1 LKRSGRYHPRKNPR
15 KRPLNSRYIL
25 TGTQQT
31 VNTSP
36 RLPDNGPFSFKV
48 DPGNSGLRLDAFI
61 SANTPHCS
69 RSHAARLI
77 RDGHIRV
84 NTLIKKP
91 GYRIRPGDVVAGEM
105 PAPVT
110 VSFEPEPMDL
120 AVLYE
125 DRAIIV
131 INKPAGLVVHPAPGN
146 YTGTLVN
153 GLLHHCPDLAP
164 IAGEIRPGIVH
175 RLDKDT
181 SGAIIV
187 AKNAAALENLAGQF
201 KDRTVTKTYL
211 AIVYGDMK
219 SKTGEID
226 LPVGRHPTDR
236 KKMSVKSRSPRSALT
251 LWRVK
256 ANYGSCCLL
265 EVDLKTGRTH
275 QIRVHCAALQH
286 SVVGDA
292 LYGGRTGNQYRRQDS
307 RLDTLAR
314 RVERQM
320 LHAWQLT
327 VTHPETGERKIF
339 EAPLPDDMQ
348 GFLEGLDGAE

>member
-1 LKRSGRYHPRKNPR
+1 M
-15 KRPLNSRYIL
+15 
-25 TGTQQT
+25 
-31 VNTSP
+31 NTSQKSPDTGFFFFEIDP
-36 RLPDNGPFSFKV
+36 RDE
-48 DPGNSGLRLDAFI
+48 GLRLDRFI
-61 SANTPHCS
+61 STHTPHCS

-77 RDGHIRV
+77 CRSHIRV
-84 NTLIKKP
+84 NAHTKKP
-91 GYRIRPGDVVAGEM
+91 GYRIRSGDLVEVEM
-105 PAPVT
+105 PEPAA
-110 VSFEPEPMDL
+110 VSFEAEAMDL

-201 KDRTVTKTYL
+201 KARTVAKTYL
-211 AIVYGDMK
+211 ALVYGDMK
-219 SKTGEID
+219 SETGEID

-236 KKMSVKSRSPRSALT
+236 KKMSVNSRSPRSALT

-256 ANYGSCCLL
+256 ANYGACCLL
-265 EVDLKTGRTH
+265 EVDIKTGRTH

-286 SVVGDA
+286 PVVGDA

-307 RLDTLAR
+307 RLDILAR
-314 RVERQM
+314 CVQRQM
-320 LHAWQLT
+320 LHAWQLA
-327 VTHPETGERKIF
+327 VTHPETDERKTF
-339 EAPLPDDMQ
+339 EAPLPDDMR
-348 GFLEGLDGAE
+348 GVIEGLEASG

>member
-1 LKRSGRYHPRKNPR
+1 L
-15 KRPLNSRYIL
+15 
-25 TGTQQT
+25 
-31 VNTSP
+31 NTSQKF
-36 RLPDNGPFSFKV
+36 LDNGSFSFKI
-48 DPGNSGLRLDAFI
+48 DPLDEGLRLDAFI
-61 SANTPHCS
+61 STHIPHCS
-69 RSHAARLI
+69 RSHATRLI

-84 NTLIKKP
+84 NTHTKKP
-91 GYRIRPGDVVAGEM
+91 GYRIRPGDVVDGEM
-105 PAPVT
+105 PQPVA
-110 VSFEPEPMDL
+110 VSFQPEPMDL

-125 DRAIIV
+125 DRGIIV

-181 SGAIIV
+181 SGTIIV

-201 KDRTVTKTYL
+201 KDRTVAKTYL

-219 SKTGEID
+219 NETGEID
-226 LPVGRHPTDR
+226 LSVGRHPTDR

-265 EVDLKTGRTH
+265 EVDIKTGRTH

-286 SVVGDA
+286 PVVGDA
-292 LYGGRTGNQYRRQDS
+292 LYGGRIGNQYRRQDS
-307 RLDTLAR
+307 RLDTLAM

-327 VTHPETGERKIF
+327 VTHPETGERKMF
-339 EAPLPDDMQ
+339 EAPLPDDMR
-348 GFLEGLDGAE
+348 GFLEGLEKGP

>member
-1 LKRSGRYHPRKNPR
+1 M
-15 KRPLNSRYIL
+15 
-25 TGTQQT
+25 
-31 VNTSP
+31 NTFQKS
-36 RLPDNGPFSFKV
+36 PDNDFFSFKI
-48 DPGNSGLRLDAFI
+48 DPRDAGLRLDLFV
-61 SANTPHCS
+61 STHTPHCS

-77 RDGHIRV
+77 GRGHFRV
-84 NTLIKKP
+84 NTLTKKP
-91 GYRIRPGDVVAGEM
+91 GYRIKSGDLVEGEM
-105 PAPVT
+105 PEPVA

-120 AVLYE
+120 SVLHE

-153 GLLHHCPDLAP
+153 GLLHRCPDLAP

-181 SGAIIV
+181 SGVIIV

-201 KDRTVTKTYL
+201 KTRTVAKTYL

-219 SKTGEID
+219 SETGEID

-236 KKMSVKSRSPRSALT
+236 KKMSVKSRSPRNALT

-265 EVDLKTGRTH
+265 EVNIKTGRTH

-286 SVVGDA
+286 PVVGDA
-292 LYGGRTGNQYRRQDS
+292 LYGGRTGSQYRRQDS

-327 VTHPETGERKIF
+327 VTHPETGERMTF
-339 EAPLPDDMQ
+339 EAPLPGDMQ
-348 GFLEGLDGAE
+348 AFLDGLEQDAIH

>member
-1 LKRSGRYHPRKNPR
+1 M
-15 KRPLNSRYIL
+15 
-25 TGTQQT
+25 
-31 VNTSP
+31 
-36 RLPDNGPFSFKV
+36 
-48 DPGNSGLRLDAFI
+48 RLDAFI
-61 SANTPHCS
+61 GASIPHCS
-69 RSHAARLI
+69 RSHATHLI

-84 NTLIKKP
+84 NTKLKKP

-105 PAPVT
+105 PEPAE

-131 INKPAGLVVHPAPGN
+131 INKPAGLVVHPAPGH

-181 SGAIIV
+181 SGTIIV

-201 KDRTVTKTYL
+201 KARTVVKTYR
-211 AIVYGDMK
+211 AIVYGNMK
-219 SKTGEID
+219 SETGAID

-236 KKMSVKSRSPRSALT
+236 KKMSVKSRSPRRALT

-265 EVDLKTGRTH
+265 EVNIKTGRTH

-286 SVVGDA
+286 PVIGDA
-292 LYGGRTGNQYRRQDS
+292 LYGGRTGSQYRRQDAC
-307 RLDTLAR
+307 LDTLAR

-327 VTHPETGERKIF
+327 VTHPETGERMTF
-339 EAPLPDDMQ
+339 EAPLPDDMRV
-348 GFLEGLDGAE
+348 FLEGLE